1 MKKQI
6 KCAPS
11 ILAADFANIEAG
23 LKIIKSAGAE
33 WVHLD
38 IMDGSFVPE
47 ISFGAQMVK
56 AVRSKT
62 DLPLDVHLMI
72 EKPENHVQSFLKA
85 GSDFITFHAEA
96 VVHGHRVIQMIKDG
110 GAGAGISIVPSTPVS
125 AIQELLPFV
134 DLVLIMTV
142 NPGYGGQTLIPECL
156 EKVKTLNE
164 LRKNKGYNFKIS
176 IDGGVNRSTIKESK
190 EAGIDVFVAGS
201 AFFGSSDPL
210 AEAEY
215 LKNC

>member
-1 MKKQI
+1 MKKII

-11 ILAADFANIEAG
+11 ILASDFANISQGINLIE
-23 LKIIKSAGAE
+23 SAGAD

-38 IMDGSFVPE
+38 VMDGSFVPE
-47 ISFGAQMVK
+47 ITFGSQMVK
-56 AVRSKT
+56 AVKSKT

-125 AIQELLPFV
+125 VLSELLPFV

-142 NPGYGGQTLIPECL
+142 NPGYGGQSLIPECL
-156 EKVKTLNE
+156 DKVRILNE
-164 LRKNKGYNFKIS
+164 IREEKGYKYEIS
-176 IDGGVNRSTIKESK
+176 IDGGVNRSTIKQSK

-201 AFFGSSDPL
+201 AFFGADDPA
-210 AEAEY
+210 AEVEY